1 MAFDLRSVLDGVSDL
16 DTGRESIEY
25 ITLDKIDPDP
35 NNFYSLSGLD
45 ELAASIETVGLQQPL
60 RVRDGENGHVVVISG
75 HRRRAACMLIA
86 DGGSEMFKNGVPCI
100 RELRSGS
107 SSLQELR
114 LIYANSATRVLTSA
128 EISRQAERVEA
139 LLYQLKEEGYEFP
152 GRMRDHV
159 AQACNVS
166 KTKLARLH
174 AIRENLCKG
183 FFEQFD
189 AGILSEAAAYELQK
203 LPAEAQEALAN
214 EKWLEKKRGIN
225 YSNAQ
230 EAAQKFEGYGKEE
243 LTCPDKSP
251 CHLDPLARLKYTAY
265 SQYSYYSC
273 SGGCCLNCYRR
284 DGCKIKCDNAVAKDK
299 ATAAELRNAAAA
311 REREEKRTQEKRKKD
326 IQAECKRILPLIE
339 KAELSDEVRLYR
351 ESCDFE
357 SVKAIRRFAEGEF
370 EGMTFYENSV
380 LLPRSAD
387 QLVKLCRQLN
397 CSADFLLGLTDDPT
411 PVLSVEAPAS
421 QWNFSSKPT
430 EDGEYLTLDDVGCA
444 EVLYYSTQLA
454 CWGYSYSTV
463 DTDRLDIV
471 CWIDIP
477 EVEYEN
483 L

>member
-75 HRRRAACMLIA
+75 HRRRAACLLIA
-86 DGGSEMFKNGVPCI
+86 DGGSDMFKNGVPCI

-174 AIRENLCKG
+174 AIRENLCEG
-183 FFEQFD
+183 FLEQFD

-203 LPAEAQEALAN
+203 LPAEAQAALAN
-214 EKWLEKKRGIN
+214 EKWLKRKRGIIYN
-225 YSNAQ
+225 NAQ
-230 EAAQKFEGYGKEE
+230 VAAQKFEGYGKNE
-243 LTCPDKSP
+243 LTCPDNNP
-251 CHLDPLARLKYTAY
+251 CHLDPFSRLKYTAY
-265 SQYSYYSC
+265 AQYSYYSC
-273 SGGCCLNCYRR
+273 SGGCCLSCYRR
-284 DGCKIKCDNAVAKDK
+284 DDCKFKCDNAVAKEKSD
-299 ATAAELRNAAAA
+299 AAERRDAEAA
-311 REREEKRTQEKRKKD
+311 RKREEERIQTKRRKN
-326 IQAECKRILPLIE
+326 IQSECKRILLLIE
-339 KAELSDEVRLYR
+339 KAGLNDDVRLYR
-351 ESCDFE
+351 ESYDFN
-357 SVKAIRRFAEGEF
+357 SVKAIRRFAEGDF
-370 EGMTFYENSV
+370 GDRKFYDDSV
-380 LLPRSAD
+380 LLPRSAE
-387 QLVKLCRQLN
+387 QLVKLCHQLN

-411 PVLSVEAPAS
+411 PA
-421 QWNFSSKPT
+421 
-430 EDGEYLTLDDVGCA
+430 
-444 EVLYYSTQLA
+444 
-454 CWGYSYSTV
+454 
-463 DTDRLDIV
+463 R
-471 CWIDIP
+471 
-477 EVEYEN
+477 
-483 L
+483 

>member
-16 DTGRESIEY
+16 DTGRETIEY

-86 DGGSEMFKNGVPCI
+86 DGGSDMFKNGVPCI

-114 LIYANSATRVLTSA
+114 LIYANSSTRVLTSA

-174 AIRENLCKG
+174 AIRENLCEG
-183 FFEQFD
+183 FLDQFD

-203 LPAEAQEALAN
+203 LPSEAQEALAN
-214 EKWLEKKRGIN
+214 EKWLKKKRGIS
-225 YSNAQ
+225 YKSAQ
-230 EAAQKFEGYGKEE
+230 TAAQKFEGYGKNE
-243 LTCPDKSP
+243 LTCSDGSP
-251 CHLDPLARLKYTAY
+251 CHLDPLSRLKYTAY
-265 SQYSYYSC
+265 AQYGRFSC
-273 SGGCCLNCYRR
+273 SGGCCLSCYHR
-284 DGCKIKCDNAVAKDK
+284 DDCKHKCDNAVAKDK
-299 ATAAELRNAAAA
+299 ADAAERRDAEAA
-311 REREEKRTQEKRKKD
+311 RKRAEEKAEGKRRKS
-326 IQAECKRILPLIE
+326 IQAECKRILPFIE
-339 KAELSDEVRLYR
+339 KAGLADDVKIYRGSYDFNSVR
-351 ESCDFE
+351 
-357 SVKAIRRFAEGEF
+357 AIRRFAEGDF
-370 EGMTFYENSV
+370 GDRKFYDDSV
-380 LLPRSAD
+380 LLPHSAE

-411 PVLSVEAPAS
+411 PA
-421 QWNFSSKPT
+421 
-430 EDGEYLTLDDVGCA
+430 
-444 EVLYYSTQLA
+444 
-454 CWGYSYSTV
+454 
-463 DTDRLDIV
+463 R
-471 CWIDIP
+471 
-477 EVEYEN
+477 
-483 L
+483 

>member
-60 RVRDGENGHVVVISG
+60 RVRDGEDGHVVVISG

-86 DGGSEMFKNGVPCI
+86 DGGSDMFKNGVPCI
-100 RELRSGS
+100 RELRSRS
-107 SSLQELR
+107 SSLQELK

-174 AIRENLCKG
+174 AIRENLCEG
-183 FFEQFD
+183 FLEQFD
-189 AGILSEAAAYELQK
+189 AGILSEAAAYDLQK

-214 EKWLEKKRGIN
+214 EKWLKKKRGIN
-225 YSNAQ
+225 YRNAQ
-230 EAAQKFEGYGKEE
+230 VAAQKFEGYGKNK
-243 LTCPDKSP
+243 LTCPDSSP

-265 SQYSYYSC
+265 AQYGYYSC

-284 DGCKIKCDNAVAKDK
+284 DDCKFKCDNAVAKDK
-299 ATAAELRNAAAA
+299 ADAAELRDAEAA
-311 REREEKRTQEKRKKD
+311 RKREEERIQEKRKRD
-326 IQAECKRILPLIE
+326 IQAECKRILPLID

-351 ESCDFE
+351 GSYDFN
-357 SVKAIRRFAEGEF
+357 SVKAIRRFSKGEF

-380 LLPRSAD
+380 LLPLGAE
-387 QLVKLCRQLN
+387 QLVKLCHQLH

-411 PVLSVEAPAS
+411 PA
-421 QWNFSSKPT
+421 
-430 EDGEYLTLDDVGCA
+430 
-444 EVLYYSTQLA
+444 
-454 CWGYSYSTV
+454 
-463 DTDRLDIV
+463 R
-471 CWIDIP
+471 
-477 EVEYEN
+477 
-483 L
+483 

>member
-60 RVRDGENGHVVVISG
+60 RVRDGGNGHVVVISG

-86 DGGSEMFKNGVPCI
+86 DGGSDMFKDGVPCI

-114 LIYANSATRVLTSA
+114 LIYANSSTRVLTSA

-183 FFEQFD
+183 FLEQFD

-214 EKWLEKKRGIN
+214 EKWLKKKRGIN
-225 YSNAQ
+225 YSNAAVAVQ
-230 EAAQKFEGYGKEE
+230 QFEGYGKNK

-265 SQYSYYSC
+265 AQYSYYFC
-273 SGGCCLNCYRR
+273 SRGCCLNCYRR
-284 DGCKIKCDNAVAKDK
+284 DDCKFKCDNAVAKDK
-299 ATAAELRNAAAA
+299 TTAAELRDAQAA
-311 REREEKRTQEKRKKD
+311 RKREEKRIQEKRKKD
-326 IQAECKRILPLIE
+326 IQAECKRILPLID
-339 KAELSDEVRLYR
+339 KAELSDKVRLYR
-351 ESCDFE
+351 ESYDFK
-357 SVKAIRRFAEGEF
+357 SVKDIRRFSEGKF
-370 EGMTFYENSV
+370 ENATFYENSV
-380 LLPRSAD
+380 LLPRGAE
-387 QLVKLCRQLN
+387 QLVKLCHQLN

-411 PVLSVEAPAS
+411 PA
-421 QWNFSSKPT
+421 
-430 EDGEYLTLDDVGCA
+430 
-444 EVLYYSTQLA
+444 
-454 CWGYSYSTV
+454 
-463 DTDRLDIV
+463 R
-471 CWIDIP
+471 
-477 EVEYEN
+477 
-483 L
+483 

>member
-16 DTGRESIEY
+16 DTGRETIEY
-25 ITLDKIDPDP
+25 IALDKIDPDP

-86 DGGSEMFKNGVPCI
+86 DGGSDMFKNGVPCI

-174 AIRENLCKG
+174 AIRENLCEG
-183 FFEQFD
+183 FLEQFD

-203 LPAEAQEALAN
+203 LPSEAQEALAN
-214 EKWLEKKRGIN
+214 EKWLKKKRGIN
-225 YSNAQ
+225 YSSAQ
-230 EAAQKFEGYGKEE
+230 TAAQKFEGYGKNE
-243 LTCPDKSP
+243 LTCPDSSP
-251 CHLDPLARLKYTAY
+251 CHLDPLSRLKYTAY
-265 SQYSYYSC
+265 AQYSYYSC
-273 SGGCCLNCYRR
+273 SSGCCLNCYRR
-284 DGCKIKCDNAVAKDK
+284 DDCKFKCDNAVAKDK
-299 ATAAELRNAAAA
+299 ADAAERRDAAAA
-311 REREEKRTQEKRKKD
+311 CKREEKRIQEKRKKD
-326 IQAECKRILPLIE
+326 IQEECKRILPLIE

-351 ESCDFE
+351 ESYDFK
-357 SVKAIRRFAEGEF
+357 SVKAIRRFSEGEF
-370 EGMTFYENSV
+370 ENATFYENSV
-380 LLPRSAD
+380 LLPRGAE
-387 QLVKLCRQLN
+387 QLVKLCHQLN

-471 CWIDIP
+471 CWMDIP

>member
-16 DTGRESIEY
+16 DTGRETIEY
-25 ITLDKIDPDP
+25 IALDKIDPDP

-60 RVRDGENGHVVVISG
+60 RVRDGEDGHVVVISG

-86 DGGSEMFKNGVPCI
+86 DGGSDMFKDGVPCI

-114 LIYANSATRVLTSA
+114 LIYANSSTRVLTSA

-174 AIRENLCKG
+174 AIRENLCEG
-183 FFEQFD
+183 FLEQFD

-230 EAAQKFEGYGKEE
+230 VAAQKFEGYGKNK
-243 LTCPDKSP
+243 LTCPDSSP

-265 SQYSYYSC
+265 AQYGYYSC

-284 DGCKIKCDNAVAKDK
+284 DDCKFKCDNAVAKDK
-299 ATAAELRNAAAA
+299 ATAAELRDAAAA
-311 REREEKRTQEKRKKD
+311 RKREEKRIQEKRKRD

-351 ESCDFE
+351 EDYDFK

-380 LLPRSAD
+380 LLPRGAE
-387 QLVKLCRQLN
+387 QLVKLCHQLH

-411 PVLSVEAPAS
+411 PA
-421 QWNFSSKPT
+421 
-430 EDGEYLTLDDVGCA
+430 
-444 EVLYYSTQLA
+444 
-454 CWGYSYSTV
+454 
-463 DTDRLDIV
+463 R
-471 CWIDIP
+471 
-477 EVEYEN
+477 
-483 L
+483 

>member
-1 MAFDLRSVLDGVSDL
+1 MAFNLRSVLDGVSDL
-16 DTGRESIEY
+16 DTERESIEY
-25 ITLDKIDPDP
+25 IALDKIDPDP

-75 HRRRAACMLIA
+75 HRRRAACVLIS
-86 DGGSEMFKNGVPCI
+86 DGGSDMFKNGVPCI

-139 LLYQLKEEGYEFP
+139 LLYQLKEEGYDFP

-174 AIRENLCKG
+174 AIRENLCEG
-183 FFEQFD
+183 FLEQFD

-203 LPAEAQEALAN
+203 LPAEAQKALAN
-214 EKWLEKKRGIN
+214 EAWLKKKRGIS
-225 YSNAQ
+225 YGNAQ
-230 EAAQKFEGYGKEE
+230 AAAQNFECYGKKK
-243 LTCPDKSP
+243 LTCPDGSP
-251 CHLDPLARLKYTAY
+251 CHLDPLSRLKYTAY
-265 SQYSYYSC
+265 AQYSFYSC

-284 DGCKIKCDNAVAKDK
+284 DDCKFKCDNAVAKDK
-299 ATAAELRNAAAA
+299 AAAAELRNAEAA
-311 REREEKRTQEKRKKD
+311 RKREKERTQTKRRKN
-326 IQAECKRILPLIE
+326 IQAECKRILPFIE
-339 KAELSDEVRLYR
+339 KAALTDDVRLYR
-351 ESCDFE
+351 ESYDFN
-357 SVKAIRRFAEGEF
+357 SVKAIRRFAEGDFGDREF
-370 EGMTFYENSV
+370 YDDSV
-380 LLPRSAD
+380 LLPRSAE
-387 QLVKLCRQLN
+387 QLVKLCHQLN

-411 PVLSVEAPAS
+411 PVSSVEAPAS

-471 CWIDIP
+471 CWMDIP

>member
-1 MAFDLRSVLDGVSDL
+1 MAFDLHSVLAGVSDL
-16 DTGRESIEY
+16 DTGREAIEY

-86 DGGSEMFKNGVPCI
+86 DGSEMFKNGVPCI

-114 LIYANSATRVLTSA
+114 LIYANSSTRVLTSA

-183 FFEQFD
+183 FLEQFD

-214 EKWLEKKRGIN
+214 EKWLKKKRGIS

-230 EAAQKFEGYGKEE
+230 EAAQKFEGYGKKE
-243 LTCPDKSP
+243 LTCPDGSP
-251 CHLDPLARLKYTAY
+251 CHLDPLARLKYTVYA
-265 SQYSYYSC
+265 QYGYYSC

-284 DGCKIKCDNAVAKDK
+284 DDCKFKCDNAVAKDK
-299 ATAAELRNAAAA
+299 ADAAERRDAEAA
-311 REREEKRTQEKRKKD
+311 RKREEKRTQEKRKKD
-326 IQAECKRILPLIE
+326 IQEECKRILPLIE

-351 ESCDFE
+351 ASYDFK
-357 SVKAIRRFAEGEF
+357 SVKAIRRFAESDFGD
-370 EGMTFYENSV
+370 GTFYSDSV
-380 LLPRSAD
+380 IIPSGSEY
-387 QLVKLCRQLN
+387 LVKLCHQLN

-471 CWIDIP
+471 CWMDIP

>member
-16 DTGRESIEY
+16 DTGRETIEY
-25 ITLDKIDPDP
+25 IALDKIDPDP

-60 RVRDGENGHVVVISG
+60 RVRDGEDGHVVVISG

-86 DGGSEMFKNGVPCI
+86 DGGSDMFKDGVPCI

-114 LIYANSATRVLTSA
+114 LIYANSSTRVLTSA

-174 AIRENLCKG
+174 AIRENLCEG
-183 FFEQFD
+183 FLEQFD

-230 EAAQKFEGYGKEE
+230 VAAQKFEGYGKNK
-243 LTCPDKSP
+243 LTCPDSSP

-265 SQYSYYSC
+265 AQYGYYSC

-284 DGCKIKCDNAVAKDK
+284 DDCKFKCDNAVAKDK
-299 ATAAELRNAAAA
+299 ATAAELRDAAAA
-311 REREEKRTQEKRKKD
+311 RKREAKRIQEKRKRD

-351 ESCDFE
+351 EDYDFK

-380 LLPRSAD
+380 LLPRGAE
-387 QLVKLCRQLN
+387 QLVKLCHQLH

-411 PVLSVEAPAS
+411 PA
-421 QWNFSSKPT
+421 
-430 EDGEYLTLDDVGCA
+430 
-444 EVLYYSTQLA
+444 
-454 CWGYSYSTV
+454 
-463 DTDRLDIV
+463 R
-471 CWIDIP
+471 
-477 EVEYEN
+477 
-483 L
+483 

>member
-114 LIYANSATRVLTSA
+114 LIYANSSTRVLTSA

-183 FFEQFD
+183 FLEQFD

-203 LPAEAQEALAN
+203 LPSEAQEALAN
-214 EKWLEKKRGIN
+214 EKWLKKKRGIN
-225 YSNAQ
+225 YNSAQ
-230 EAAQKFEGYGKEE
+230 VAAQQFEGYGKKE

-265 SQYSYYSC
+265 AQYSYYSC

-284 DGCKIKCDNAVAKDK
+284 DDCKFKCDNAVAKDK
-299 ATAAELRNAAAA
+299 ATAAEIRDAAAA
-311 REREEKRTQEKRKKD
+311 RKREEKRTQEKRKKD

-351 ESCDFE
+351 ESYDFK
-357 SVKAIRRFAEGEF
+357 SVKAIRRFSEGEF
-370 EGMTFYENSV
+370 EGVTFYENSV
-380 LLPRSAD
+380 LLPRGAEH
-387 QLVKLCRQLN
+387 LVKLCHQLN

-411 PVLSVEAPAS
+411 PA
-421 QWNFSSKPT
+421 
-430 EDGEYLTLDDVGCA
+430 
-444 EVLYYSTQLA
+444 
-454 CWGYSYSTV
+454 
-463 DTDRLDIV
+463 R
-471 CWIDIP
+471 
-477 EVEYEN
+477 
-483 L
+483 